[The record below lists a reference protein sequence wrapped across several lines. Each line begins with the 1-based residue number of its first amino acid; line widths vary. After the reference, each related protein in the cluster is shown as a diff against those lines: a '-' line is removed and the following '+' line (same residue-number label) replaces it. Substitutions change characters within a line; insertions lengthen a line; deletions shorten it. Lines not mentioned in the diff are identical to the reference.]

1 MKLLVTSSREV
12 IISVEDKQVS
22 FALGSPVAPVVEALK
37 ELFDDVSCED
47 NLVYAAENAFQ
58 IETQGDCVVSTQ
70 WSLRDVPFESVV
82 IADIDF
88 ISTPAKEI
96 APALAQL
103 ETEQVVHAEGEEP
116 VYIGLGIAPW
126 RRFTEEDVEQE
137 RQDYIDDDAEDLYLE
152 ELEKARYYESVLVGT
167 PEYMQNYV

>member
-1 MKLLVTSSREV
+1 MKILVTSSREV
-12 IISVEDKQVS
+12 AISSEDKQVS
-22 FALGSPVAPVVEALK
+22 FVLGSSVASVVEALK
-37 ELFDDVSCED
+37 ELFDDVCCKN

-58 IETQGDCVVSTQ
+58 IEAKGDRVVSAQ

-82 IADIDF
+82 IAGIDF

-96 APALAQL
+96 ALALAQL

-116 VYIGLGIAPW
+116 AYIGLGIAPW
-126 RRFTEEDVEQE
+126 RRFSEEDVEQE
-137 RQDYIDDDAEDLYLE
+137 RQDYIDDDALDLYLE

-167 PEYMQNYV
+167 PEYMRNYV